1 MQRGG
6 ASKCKLYF
14 VAVVI
19 MNPPAADRTAIIYL
33 IQGPSPGL
41 RYIGCTS
48 QSINLRFTKHKS
60 RAKKAD
66 FRNALLYKAMQ
77 EHGVNNFTIEAIKT
91 VPYALRA
98 DEEALAILDRGT
110 IGPNGL
116 NLRLPN
122 RPVPLLLGP

>member
-1 MQRGG
+1 
-6 ASKCKLYF
+6 
-14 VAVVI
+14 

-41 RYIGCTS
+41 RYVGCTS

-60 RAKKAD
+60 RAKKVD
-66 FRNALLYKAMQ
+66 YRNALLYKAMQ
-77 EHGVNNFTIEAIKT
+77 EHGVNNFTIEALKT
-91 VPYALRA
+91 VPYATRD
-98 DEEALAILDRGT
+98 DEEANAILDRGT

>member
-1 MQRGG
+1 
-6 ASKCKLYF
+6 
-14 VAVVI
+14 
-19 MNPPAADRTAIIYL
+19 MNPPAADRQAIIYL
-33 IQGPSPGL
+33 IRGPLPIHQ
-41 RYIGCTS
+41 YIGCTS
-48 QSINLRFTKHKS
+48 QSIQLRFTKHKS

-77 EHGVNNFTIEAIKT
+77 EHGVENFTIEALKT
-91 VPYALRA
+91 VPYAQRD
-98 DEEALAILDRGT
+98 DEEAIAILDRGT

>member
-1 MQRGG
+1 MGALFCGRG
-6 ASKCKLYF
+6 
-14 VAVVI
+14 VI
-19 MNPPAADRTAIIYL
+19 MQAPAPDRTAIIYL
-33 IQGPSPGL
+33 IQGPIPGL

-48 QSINLRFTKHKS
+48 QSIHLRFTKHKS

-77 EHGVNNFTIEAIKT
+77 EHGVNNFTIEALKT
-91 VPYALRA
+91 VPYATRD
-98 DEEALAILDRGT
+98 DEEANAILDRGT

>member
-1 MQRGG
+1 MQALFCGG
-6 ASKCKLYF
+6 L
-14 VAVVI
+14 VI
-19 MNPPAADRTAIIYL
+19 MQAPAPDRQAIIYL
-33 IQGPSPGL
+33 IQGPTPGL

-48 QSINLRFTKHKS
+48 QSIQLRFTKHKS

-66 FRNALLYKAMQ
+66 YRNALLYKAMQ
-77 EHGVNNFTIEAIKT
+77 EHGAQNFTIEAIKT
-91 VPYALRA
+91 VSYAQRD
-98 DEEALAILDRGT
+98 DEEANAILERGT